1 MKFKFLTV
9 AMIAL
14 VMAGCRFR
22 GSGARS
28 NDGGLVFKDS
38 LADFAQEV
46 ANQPSRGQAGRNVY
60 PSDPSLTSGLST
72 KSALIQERSASG
84 SVLQTQVLDQFE
96 TAPLDNFSFDSA
108 GSFREIRLEDAIRMA
123 LANAPVV
130 RDLGGLILRA
140 PDATATSVDP
150 SLAYLD
156 PRFGEEAALSAFDA
170 CLLYT
175 SDAADE

>member
-1 MKFKFLTV
+1 MKLKFLVV

-22 GSGARS
+22 STGARL

-46 ANQPSRGQAGRNVY
+46 AKQPGRGQSGRNVY
-60 PSDPSLTSGLST
+60 PSDPPLASDLTRN
-72 KSALIQERSASG
+72 SALIQERSPDG
-84 SVLQTQVLDQFE
+84 SVCQTEVLDQFE

-108 GSFREIRLEDAIRMA
+108 GSFREIRLEDAIKMA
-123 LANAPVV
+123 LTNAPVV

-150 SLAYLD
+150 SLA
-156 PRFGEEAALSAFDA
+156 LS
-170 CLLYT
+170 LIHISEPTRPY
-175 SDAADE
+175 